1 MTVPSRIYLDLDR
14 TLFNTPVFVPEL
26 VAAAEKLY
34 GLDAQQFQ
42 KDMATY
48 YLSSADG
55 QLQHYDFFAQLA
67 AHAIDIRHA
76 ERELLAALHG
86 RNYVYDDAR
95 EMLQLLGSTPI
106 TLGIV
111 SYGTQF
117 YQLFKYKAAPEL
129 AGLPIKVVF
138 HDKATYIAEQPHEP
152 SWLVDDKITSNLPD
166 WCVMI
171 LLDRTA
177 KAPFVRESPMFWRI
191 NSLQSVETLLT
202 VGYNEPNQKRT
213 PHEAD

>member
-1 MTVPSRIYLDLDR
+1 MNMPARIYLDLDR

-26 VAAAEKLY
+26 TAAAEKLY
-34 GLDAQQFQ
+34 GLDAVQFQ
-42 KDMATY
+42 KDIPKY
-48 YLSSADG
+48 YVSSADG
-55 QLQHYDFFAQLA
+55 NLQHYDFFAQIA
-67 AHAIDIRHA
+67 AHGIDIHHA
-76 ERELLAALHG
+76 ERELLDALHG

-95 EMLQLLGSTPI
+95 EMLQFLGSTPFELEI
-106 TLGIV
+106 L

-138 HDKATYIAEQPHEP
+138 HDKAAFIAGQPHEP
-152 SWLVDDKITSNLPD
+152 SWLIDDKITNNLPE
-166 WCVMI
+166 WCTMV

-177 KAPFVRESPMFWRI
+177 TAPFVRESPKLWRI

-213 PHEAD
+213 LHEAD